1 MVYSAEAH
9 TTFDEKALNDLT
21 KHPLIFVG
29 RKERDFYPDITYLP
43 VC

>member
-21 KHPLIFVG
+21 KHPL